1 MRIEGAVDGVGDLG
15 REGPTRERRVAVDG
29 AGDFGRGGL
38 RTEGAVDGVGDFVR
52 DGPGAALLVRAV
64 GLLAAA

>member
-1 MRIEGAVDGVGDLG
+1 MGDLG
-15 REGPTRERRVAVDG
+15 REGPARERSVAVDG

-52 DGPGAALLVRAV
+52 DGPAAALLVRAV
-64 GLLAAA
+64 GLLAAV